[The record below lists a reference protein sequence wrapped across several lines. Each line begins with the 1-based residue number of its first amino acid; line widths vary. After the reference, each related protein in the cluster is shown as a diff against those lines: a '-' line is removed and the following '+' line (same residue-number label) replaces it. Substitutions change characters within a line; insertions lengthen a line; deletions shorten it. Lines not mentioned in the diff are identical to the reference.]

1 MVYCRIEMINK
12 LRGISKMDKQIVGGA
27 ASCGAVCTNDAEV
40 KVYPSLAMVYIPQ
53 QRFRDLYD
61 HDIGLC
67 RGTIFREL
75 DKPFTMRRTPSASG
89 YNNMNGCDR
98 RR

>member
-1 MVYCRIEMINK
+1 MINK

-61 HDIGLC
+61 IGLC

>member
-1 MVYCRIEMINK
+1 
-12 LRGISKMDKQIVGGA
+12 MDKQIIGGT

-53 QRFRDLYD
+53 QRFRELYD
-61 HDIGLC
+61 HDIALS

-75 DKPFTMRRTPSASG
+75 DKPFTMRRMSPMPG
-89 YNNMNGCDR
+89 NYNMNGCDR
-98 RR
+98 RK